1 MNRNKFLIGG
11 LSLCLL
17 FASCT
22 TNGSESS
29 NSEETNISCAEICSL
44 LRLPSVAEATFKVD
58 AVNGNGST
66 INDFRSIYVD
76 EGVDVTLSGW
86 ALDAEKKDS
95 YSAVY
100 AVVGENVFRGSINVE
115 RPDVQA
121 LYGTSN
127 AMLGFSLTIPGGVLK
142 NISTFE
148 LVFVGADLSYS
159 SLPVS
164 FTVSSKNGI
173 SQREVAKLFAL
184 PVKKTIRSDWYAG
197 FCIDTDGNESYDG
210 KAIKMNSNGGI
221 SIAGWALDIDNLEP
235 VSKIYAVVG
244 DKVYPFLLLSER
256 ADVRAVLGMS
266 KVANVGF
273 SINLSADAVK
283 DQSTVSFI
291 MISEDGTHR
300 FSSRQYTIAK

>member
-29 NSEETNISCAEICSL
+29 SSDETNTTYAEICSL
-44 LRLPSVAEATFKVD
+44 LRLPSESEATFNID
-58 AVNGNGST
+58 AVNGNSSAVNSLRT
-66 INDFRSIYVD
+66 IYVD
-76 EGVDVTLSGW
+76 EGVDVTLNGW

-100 AVVGENVFRGSINVE
+100 AVVGENVFKGNINVE

-121 LYGTSN
+121 IYGTPN
-127 AMLGFSLTIPGGVLK
+127 ALLGFSLTIPGGVLK
-142 NISTFE
+142 EISTFD
-148 LVFVGADLSYS
+148 LVFVGADLSYC
-159 SLPVS
+159 SLPMS

-173 SQREVAKLFAL
+173 SQKEVAKLFAL
-184 PVKKTIRSDWYAG
+184 PVKKTVRSDWFAG
-197 FCIDTDGNESYDG
+197 FCIDSNNNESLNG
-210 KAIKMNSNGGI
+210 KTIKLNAEGGL
-221 SIAGWALDIDNLEP
+221 SVAGWALDIDNLEP

-244 DKVYPFLLLSER
+244 ERVYPFMLLSER

-273 SINLSADAVK
+273 SIDLPADAVK
-283 DQSTVSFI
+283 DQSAVSFL
-291 MISEDGTHR
+291 MVSEDGTHR
-300 FSSRQYTIAK
+300 YSSRQYTIAK